1 MPVYKYKAISEKGK
15 ILEGYHEAKSDR
27 DVLTMLKNNNYYPM
41 TIEVDKEVNIKI
53 SPFLKKVSKKDMA
66 VFCRQFYTMLNAGIS
81 VINCLDI
88 LEKQIENKMLE
99 EVISSVRDNLQKGM
113 TLSESMKKHNGIFP
127 PLLTNMIE
135 VGETGGTLDIIMQRM
150 AVHYE
155 KENKI
160 ENKTKSA
167 FVYPIILSI
176 VAIAVVIFLLV
187 VVMPTF
193 IGMFE
198 SSHVALPVPTR
209 VLLTM
214 SNWLTV
220 YWYLFIAIIFI
231 AIIGLAVLVQ
241 VPRCRLFYDSLKIRI
256 PIFKKMNINIITSR
270 FTRTMSIL
278 LSSGIPL
285 LQAIEVA
292 SKVLGNMVVAQ
303 RLDIAKEDIRKGISM
318 SNAIKNMEIF
328 PPMVNSMIKVGEES
342 GAIDNIL
349 NKTADFYDD
358 EVETSI
364 QRMTT
369 LLEPM
374 LIVIMAIIIGF
385 IVISMAMP
393 MFDMVNTIPM

>member
-99 EVISSVRDNLQKGM
+99 EAISSVRDNLQKGM

-241 VPRCRLFYDSLKIRI
+241 IPRCRLFYDSLKIRI

-349 NKTADFYDD
+349 NKAADFYDD